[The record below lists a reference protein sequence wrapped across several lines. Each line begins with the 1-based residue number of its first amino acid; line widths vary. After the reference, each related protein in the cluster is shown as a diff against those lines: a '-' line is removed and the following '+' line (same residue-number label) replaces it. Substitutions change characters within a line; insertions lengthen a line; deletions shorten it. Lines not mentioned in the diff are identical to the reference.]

1 MFDDLDVFF
10 SEFAVDASFTPA
22 GGAEET
28 AKVIFDSP
36 DETVFGERVM
46 TTEYLITLPQSV
58 FVTLKGGDVL
68 NIGSKSYKVREVRL
82 LDDGLIKQA
91 SLSKI

>member
-1 MFDDLDVFF
+1 MFEDLGVYFN
-10 SEFAVDASFTPA
+10 EFAVDASFTPA
-22 GGAEET
+22 GGSAET

-36 DETVFGERVM
+36 DENVFGDRVM

-58 FVTLKGGDVL
+58 FVSLKGGDVL
-68 NIGSKSYKVREVRL
+68 TIGSKSYKVREVRL

-91 SLSKI
+91 SLSRM